1 MADRERVDVVVVGAG
16 IIGLS
21 AAWLAR
27 RQGLSVIVLERGEV
41 GWGASHV
48 AAGMLAP
55 VAEADYGQAAAGLLE
70 LGLRSAEVWPQYA
83 ALLEHDSGIDVG
95 LMRTGTLLL
104 ARDEDEAR
112 ELDRQLALQR
122 SLGLTVERL
131 RGSEARAREPGLAP
145 NVRLALELPD
155 DHSVDPRR
163 VLGALRAACEASGV
177 EIREHAPLE
186 RVQLDEGRLAG
197 AVPAGGELVPAASL
211 VLAAGAW
218 SGEIEGLPAGERI
231 PVRPV
236 KGQIMRLR
244 DPAGPGLLQ
253 RVLRFQGGYLVPRPD
268 GRYVLGATVE
278 ERGLELGATAGGTY
292 ELLRDARELLP
303 GVLELEIEE
312 LATGLRPGTPDNVPV
327 IGRGS
332 IPGLVWAGG
341 HHRNGILLAPITA
354 LLVAHVL
361 ELQTPELAALD
372 RAAAD
377 GLLASCSPRRFELEG
392 RPAGATPPT
401 QPVGAGR

>member
-1 MADRERVDVVVVGAG
+1 MADSERVGVVVVGAG

-21 AAWLAR
+21 IAWLAR
-27 RQGLSVIVLERGEV
+27 RRGLSVVVLERGEV

-55 VAEADYGQAAAGLLE
+55 VAEAEYGQAAAGLLE
-70 LGLRSAEVWPQYA
+70 LGLHSAELWPQYA
-83 ALLEHDSGIDVG
+83 ALLEHDSGSEVG
-95 LMRTGTLLL
+95 LMRSGTLLV

-145 NVRLALELPD
+145 NVRVALELPG

-163 VLGALRAACEASGV
+163 VLSALRAACETSGV
-177 EIREHAPLE
+177 EVREHAA
-186 RVQLDEGRLAG
+186 LAG
-197 AVPAGGELVPAASL
+197 VRLDDGRVAGAELAGGELLPAASL

-218 SGEIEGLPAGERI
+218 SGDIDGLPAGECM

-278 ERGLELGATAGGTY
+278 ERGLELGATAGGVY
-292 ELLRDARELLP
+292 ELLRDARELVP

-332 IPGLVWAGG
+332 IPGLVWASG
-341 HHRNGILLAPITA
+341 HHRNGILLAPVTA

-361 ELQTPELAALD
+361 ELPGAELAPLEQGTAE
-372 RAAAD
+372 R
-377 GLLASCSPRRFELEG
+377 LLASCSPQRFAPA
-392 RPAGATPPT
+392 RPQADANPPT
-401 QPVGAGR
+401 PAVGARR